1 VQPLLPEPPSS
12 PSPAV
17 SAPDPAP
24 HVFPN
29 MFGMPV
35 ALPGGQL
42 GGGFDAPAYD
52 SANIGSDN
60 QTAFRERLKTCS
72 ILPAGLSSEDKVRI
86 VLRVSLNPDG
96 TLASTPIVIEASA
109 SVKGPVLMESAINA
123 LRKCQPYSMLP
134 ADKYKEWQVIDL
146 SFTPQ
151 DMTGG

>member
-1 VQPLLPEPPSS
+1 M
-12 PSPAV
+12 
-17 SAPDPAP
+17 APDKTE

-42 GGGFDAPAYD
+42 GGAFDAPAYD

-72 ILPAGLSSEDKVRI
+72 ILPTGLSPDDKVRI
-86 VLRVSLNPDG
+86 VLRVSLKPDG
-96 TLASTPIVIEASA
+96 TLASTPVVIEASA
-109 SVKGPVLMESAINA
+109 SVKGPALMESAINA
-123 LRKCQPYSMLP
+123 LRKCQPYTMLP